1 MSVTTETNAPS
12 AWIGCLECY
21 NNGRL
26 VGDWYPAAEAGAVST
41 SQLHGR
47 TIRPGTHE
55 ELWCLDVEGLPES
68 REMDPMEAQRWGEI
82 YEEVGDSQW
91 PALCA
96 WVRSGAYAAEG
107 DTDYPVLSDFVERYC
122 GEWPSFR
129 DFAFQFAEDVDLFSG
144 LDDDATLVRYFHW
157 DSWIADLET
166 DYTTERAPEH
176 GVYVFRNF

>member
-1 MSVTTETNAPS
+1 MSRTIEANAPRV
-12 AWIGCLECY
+12 WIGCLECY

-26 VGDWYPAAEAGAVST
+26 VGDWYPATEAGTVTT

-47 TIRPGTHE
+47 AIPPEAHE

-82 YEEVGDSQW
+82 YEEVGPGSW

-107 DTDYPVLSDFVERYC
+107 NTDYPVVSDFEERYC
-122 GEWPSFR
+122 GEWPSF
-129 DFAFQFAEDVDLFSG
+129 
-144 LDDDATLVRYFHW
+144 LDYA
-157 DSWIADLET
+157 T
-166 DYTTERAPEH
+166 DYIDDTGMLRDVPDEIARFFDTRAFADELEVDYSVERSAGG
-176 GVYVFRNF
+176 GVYIFRNF